1 MTNRR
6 NQQLTKREKRALRLF
21 TLAVIILGLLFL
33 VFFPGR
39 GLLAHHLL
47 QKQVQTLVRDNKL
60 LQQRNVELAE
70 EIERLKND
78 EAYLEHLARKKY
90 GLLRKNEE
98 IYELQTSRNK
108 KK

>member
-6 NQQLTKREKRALRLF
+6 NQQLTKREKRVLHRL

-33 VFFPGR
+33 LFFPGR
-39 GLLAHHLL
+39 SLLTHHLL
-47 QKQVQTLVRDNKL
+47 RKQVQMLIRDNKM

-78 EAYLEHLARKKY
+78 DAYLEHLARGKY
-90 GLLRKNEE
+90 GMLKKNEE
-98 IYELQTSRNK
+98 VYELQTARNK
-108 KK
+108 KN